1 MAQVIEVAREA
12 IHAVNDYG
20 VAFADEAQQSIQLW
34 ALGVLARR
42 LVDEHLAHL
51 CLFQLPFRVLVKAAD
66 PDIADTM
73 SLQNASE
80 AVSVR
85 LKSMTLA
92 SMCQKI
98 QRQTLF

>member
-1 MAQVIEVAREA
+1 MHDNSVALT
-12 IHAVNDYG
+12 
-20 VAFADEAQQSIQLW
+20 DEAEHGLQLW

-42 LVDEHLAHL
+42 LVGEHLAHL
-51 CLFQLPFRVLVKAAD
+51 CLFQLPFRVLIKAAD

-73 SLQNASE
+73 SLQDASE

-85 LKSMTLA
+85 MKSMTLA

-98 QRQTLF
+98 QR